1 MDYIRIKNLEVFT
14 KHGIYE
20 EDVISQKFAIDAD
33 LYFDTR
39 EAGVSD
45 DIRKSVDYSSI
56 CHFIS
61 AFMKGHNFKLI
72 ETAAERLADDILIQY
87 PTLDSVALTVKK
99 PWAPIGLPIEEVSV
113 TIVRGWHKAFL
124 SLGSNMGDKEKYI
137 CDAINI
143 MNENEDIEV
152 VSHASIIETEPYGN
166 VDQDKFLNTAIE
178 IKTLMTPRE
187 LLTYC
192 KNLEKMAERVKTE
205 HWGPRTLDID
215 ILFYDNDTVDR
226 PGLTIPHEDMANRDF
241 VLRPMMEIAP
251 YHRHP
256 VTGKTIRTMFAE
268 LNNK

>member
-20 EDVISQKFAIDAD
+20 EDAISQKFAIDAD

-215 ILFYDNDTVDR
+215 ILFYDNDTVDQ